1 MDDKYKSK
9 ENSERE
15 REKLGRETGRGQ
27 MARRADE
34 YKIAD

>member
-1 MDDKYKSK
+1 MNDKYKSK
-9 ENSERE
+9 ENSERK
-15 REKLGRETGRGQ
+15 REKLGRDRRGQ